1 MCLRCLRS
9 GGGKSLVLWKGWWL
23 LPSLTDRKAVVEREG
38 VNTPMLGT
46 INVQWEG
53 VWMILSSNCAC
64 M

>member
-1 MCLRCLRS
+1 M
-9 GGGKSLVLWKGWWL
+9 VLWKGWWL